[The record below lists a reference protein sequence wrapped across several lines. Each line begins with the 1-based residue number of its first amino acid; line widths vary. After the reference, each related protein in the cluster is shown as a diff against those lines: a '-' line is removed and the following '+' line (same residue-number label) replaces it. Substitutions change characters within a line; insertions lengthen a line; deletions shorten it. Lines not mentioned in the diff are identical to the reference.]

1 MYTLTLNDH
10 EDDAN
15 EDDAHEDDA
24 HEDDANEDDVYE
36 EFAYLSRRMKI
47 MQMNSYANRCK

>member
-1 MYTLTLNDH
+1 MNDH
-10 EDDAN
+10 ADDAC

-36 EFAYLSRRMKI
+36 EFAYLSRHMKI